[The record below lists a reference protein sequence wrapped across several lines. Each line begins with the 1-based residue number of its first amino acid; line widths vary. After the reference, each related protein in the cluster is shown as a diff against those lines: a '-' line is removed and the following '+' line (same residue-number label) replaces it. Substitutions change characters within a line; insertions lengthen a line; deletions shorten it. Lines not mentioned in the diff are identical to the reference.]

1 MTNIPTQG
9 PDLGDSMV
17 NPGDAPP
24 VDADTNTA
32 ADLGSDAPAAD
43 APAADASA
51 VDAPAVD
58 VPASDAPASDAPAAD
73 APAPDATASDAP
85 APDAGS
91 DAPASDT
98 ASDAPASDVPASDA
112 PAPDAPAS
120 DAGSDAPAS
129 DAGSDAPDAPALDA
143 PDAPAADAPAADA
156 PAADAPA
163 SDAPASDAPASG
175 GRNRSR
181 ERRRRRN
188 RDRSRNRQRRP
199 DPIVPI
205 PPDLS
210 ATREFTGALNE
221 IIPAIGL
228 TALGYADA
236 GPMAVAMA
244 KAMLGRRWAD
254 EFARITVHTPRQ
266 STGGPPGTNQ
276 PGTGPMESYTALIP
290 APLISDPRIKPGVTV
305 AVKLTGVDVSDR
317 RRDWYC
323 DDLQVVE

>member
-9 PDLGDSMV
+9 PDLEDSMV

-24 VDADTNTA
+24 ADADTDTA
-32 ADLGSDAPAAD
+32 ADLGSDAPAS
-43 APAADASA
+43 DASA
-51 VDAPAVD
+51 VDVPALDAPAAD
-58 VPASDAPASDAPAAD
+58 VPASDAASSDVPAPDATASDASASDAASSD
-73 APAPDATASDAP
+73 APAPDATAS
-85 APDAGS
+85 
-91 DAPASDT
+91 
-98 ASDAPASDVPASDA
+98 
-112 PAPDAPAS
+112 DAPAS

-129 DAGSDAPDAPALDA
+129 DAGSDTS
-143 PDAPAADAPAADA
+143 
-156 PAADAPA
+156 AADAPA
-163 SDAPASDAPASG
+163 SDASASDASASDAPAPDTPAADAPAADAPASG

-266 STGGPPGTNQ
+266 GTGPPGTNQ

-290 APLISDPRIKPGVTV
+290 APLISDQRIKPGVTV
-305 AVKLTGVDVSDR
+305 AVQLTGVDVSDR

-323 DDLQVVE
+323 DELRVVE